1 MSDNY
6 RSEEVNEIVT
16 ALSKFQGV
24 VPTIEKNKKVNFQTR
39 NGKLSY
45 NYADIA
51 DVMKA
56 IRKPLSDN
64 GLFVSHSIQIT
75 REGRDI
81 VTTVFHE
88 SGQWLKS
95 SMTLENT
102 SDEKSLGGKI
112 TYYRRYALGSLL
124 GLVTDDDV
132 DCDMQ
137 GAQTNTTPAPQT
149 PPPPKPKSN
158 SMTPQMQAFCNQ
170 NEKTPYFK
178 QFITYIADKTKNSEL
193 EMIRQGSEKQE
204 GFLNAVKVY
213 GEGEELKKASTS
225 AGKKKPQDN
234 EEQKEGTTK
243 KN

>member
-1 MSDNY
+1 MSDNF

-51 DVMKA
+51 DVMKT

-75 REGRDI
+75 KEGREI
-81 VTTVFHE
+81 ITTVFHE

-95 SMTLENT
+95 SMLLEHT
-102 SDEKSLGGKI
+102 ADEKTLGGKI

-137 GAQTNTTPAPQT
+137 GAQTDTNTTPPPQE
-149 PPPPKPKSN
+149 KPKAN
-158 SMTPQMQAFCNQ
+158 PMTPQMQSFFNQ
-170 NEKTPYFK
+170 NKSRPYF
-178 QFITYIADKTKNSEL
+178 QEFITYIAEKTKNSEL

-204 GFLNAVKVY
+204 GFLKAVGVY
-213 GEGEELKKASTS
+213 GQGEEAKKASTS
-225 AGKKKPQDN
+225 SEKKKPQGN
-234 EEQKEGTTK
+234 EEQKVGTTK
-243 KN
+243 RN

>member
-1 MSDNY
+1 MSDTY
-6 RSEEVNEIVT
+6 RSEEVNEIVA
-16 ALSKFQGV
+16 ALSKFQGS

-51 DVMKA
+51 DVMKV

-75 REGRDI
+75 KEGRDI

-95 SMTLENT
+95 SIILEHT
-102 SDEKSLGGKI
+102 ADEKSLGGKI
-112 TYYRRYALGSLL
+112 TYYRRYSLGSLL

-132 DCDMQ
+132 DCDLQ
-137 GAQTNTTPAPQT
+137 GCEPVQAKAIQS
-149 PPPPKPKSN
+149 PPPEKVKTT
-158 SMTPQMQAFCNQ
+158 SMTDEMKVFCKE

-178 QFITYIADKTKNSEL
+178 EFIAFISEKTNNSDL
-193 EMIRQGSEKQE
+193 EIIRQAQERKETFLQSVKAYGQGLEK
-204 GFLNAVKVY
+204 
-213 GEGEELKKASTS
+213 KKAS
-225 AGKKKPQDN
+225 AKVGQQKPQ
-234 EEQKEGTTK
+234 ETKELAQST
-243 KN
+243 N